1 MVMVVKD
8 GPGRSKQY
16 FFVTPALYGVAAAR
30 TRTGRLPLRGQG
42 MDPAMLFED
51 GIPEKIEE

>member
-16 FFVTPALYGVAAAR
+16 FFDTPALEGVAAAR
-30 TRTGRLPLRGQG
+30 TGTGRSPPRGPG

-51 GIPEKIEE
+51 RIPEKIEE